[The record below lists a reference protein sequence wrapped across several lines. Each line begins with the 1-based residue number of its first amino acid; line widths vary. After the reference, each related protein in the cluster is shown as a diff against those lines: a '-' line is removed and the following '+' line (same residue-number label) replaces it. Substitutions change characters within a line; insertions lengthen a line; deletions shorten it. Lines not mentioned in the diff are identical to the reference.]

1 MKCWGFKNKKTTTRP
16 NLDMEGRY
24 LNKRRNVYDMG
35 RILALKYSKNEQ
47 TLSTWMYA
55 AHLAPVHPVSIYHS
69 LSCMYVAVQA

>member
-1 MKCWGFKNKKTTTRP
+1 MKCWGFKNKKTATRP

-35 RILALKYSKNEQ
+35 RKNEQ